1 MRSLLRPNILAAE
14 AGWQHGL
21 ILNTMLGS
29 EEADLLAAA
38 HDGQVDELGLGLAF
52 DARSGTHFV
61 ACFELV
67 GSDLS

>member
-38 HDGQVDELGLGLAF
+38 HDGQVDKLGLGRVAL
-52 DARSGTHFV
+52 DARTGTHGCLCC
-61 ACFELV
+61 AASAL
-67 GSDLS
+67 